1 MTATPRLL
9 LLLLALA
16 LPCLAVA
23 EPASSPWRFSQ
34 VTGAGGV
41 RLNVVQTGAPTGT
54 PIVFV
59 HGVGQSYLAFEPQLR
74 GPRAAR
80 HPLVAYDLRG
90 HGNSDKPLT
99 REAYAD
105 RQAWAD
111 DLRAVIAATTSAP
124 PLLVGWSYGTV
135 VIVDYVRAHGTKQVA
150 GIVLVSSDGGLSPP
164 RPPMTGPIVEMLD
177 AMHRRQEGPDLEGN
191 VAAARELARLLTA
204 KPMPEAWVER
214 AALVSMRVPAPVWG
228 LLRTHPLAN
237 QDLVD
242 RLDLPVMLAIGR
254 HDGGTPEDATR
265 AIARAMPDASVSVFE
280 QSGHSPFVEETER
293 FDAMLESFTQ
303 RLASRPKAGDVARQR
318 EK

>member
-1 MTATPRLL
+1 MTAFPRLL
-9 LLLLALA
+9 LLVLA

-23 EPASSPWRFSQ
+23 EPATSPWQFSQ
-34 VTGAGGV
+34 VTGAGGI
-41 RLNVVQTGAPTGT
+41 RLNVLQAGAASGA

-74 GPRAAR
+74 GALAAR

-90 HGNSDKPLT
+90 HGNSDKPLL
-99 REAYAD
+99 REAYSD

-111 DLRAVIAATTSAP
+111 DLRAVIDAKTTAP
-124 PLLVGWSYGTV
+124 PVLVGWSYGTV
-135 VIVDYVRAHGTKQVA
+135 VILDYVRAHGTKQIA

-164 RPPMTGPIVEMLD
+164 RPPMQGPIVEMLD

-228 LLRTHPLAN
+228 LLRTHPITN

-254 HDGGTPEDATR
+254 HDGGTPEEATR
-265 AIARAMPDASVSVFE
+265 AIARAMPDASVTVFE
-280 QSGHSPFVEETER
+280 QSGHSPFVEETAR
-293 FDAMLESFTQ
+293 FDAMLEAFVQ
-303 RLASRPKAGDVARQR
+303 RVASRSAAGGMARQR

>member
-1 MTATPRLL
+1 MTAFPRLL
-9 LLLLALA
+9 LLVLALA
-16 LPCLAVA
+16 LPRLALA
-23 EPASSPWRFSQ
+23 ESAAAPWRFSQ
-34 VTGAGGV
+34 VTGADGV
-41 RLNVVQTGAPTGT
+41 RLNVVQAGASSGT

-59 HGVGQSYLAFEPQLR
+59 HGVGQSHLAFESQLR
-74 GPRAAR
+74 GALATR

-90 HGNSDKPLT
+90 HGNSDKPLA

-111 DLRAVIAATTSAP
+111 DLQAVLAATTSAP

-135 VIVDYVRAHGTKQVA
+135 VILDYVRAHGTKPLA

-164 RPPMTGPIVEMLD
+164 RPPMQGPIVGMLE

-228 LLRTHPLAN
+228 LLRTHPLTN
-237 QDLVD
+237 QDLVE

-254 HDGGTPEDATR
+254 HDGGSPEAATR
-265 AIARAMPDASVSVFE
+265 AIAKAMPDASVSVFE
-280 QSGHSPFVEETER
+280 QSGHSPFVEETAR
-293 FDAMLESFTQ
+293 FDAMLEAFVQ
-303 RLASRPKAGDVARQR
+303 RVAAQR